1 MQEHLALLATAASTL
16 PITAD
21 IPLAEVFAEGTC
33 GFCKLPLFFLP
44 AIKSYFALLETEGR
58 GEVTVCP
65 SWRPS
70 L

>member
-1 MQEHLALLATAASTL
+1 MCRSHHLQEHLALLATAASTL

-44 AIKSYFALLETEGR
+44 SNPILPCWRQREG
-58 GEVTVCP
+58 VK
-65 SWRPS
+65 
-70 L
+70 